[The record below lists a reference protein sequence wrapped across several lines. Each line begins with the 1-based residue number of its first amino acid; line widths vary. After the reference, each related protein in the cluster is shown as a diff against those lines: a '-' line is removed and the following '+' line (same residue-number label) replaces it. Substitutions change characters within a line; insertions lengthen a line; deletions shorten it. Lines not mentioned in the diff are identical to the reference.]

1 MVAAPPP
8 ENAKNFVW
16 WGLMET
22 KIPLVASEHKEL
34 ELEPMGAWWGLS
46 GANVGYSTPT
56 AGTV

>member
-1 MVAAPPP
+1 
-8 ENAKNFVW
+8 
-16 WGLMET
+16 MET